1 MGLFDRDKK
10 KEDPAA
16 TGAEAPAR
24 SPEKAVRFFDH
35 ARTVH
40 EATNFEYAV
49 QSWLSGMRFDPDN
62 LDALAGL
69 SNSMAAFLGE
79 SGGKKGLSKDVSR
92 VVGGKNDVDRYLAA
106 IIEWMARPEDVV
118 LATRAVEAAGQAG
131 LTESCVWLAE
141 RALPRVTRDK
151 KPRKD
156 LALKISEAAQK
167 VGAFDMA
174 VGAAEAA
181 QKIDPTDGEINAMIR
196 TMAAQATM
204 ARGGY
209 EKTGEGGFRQNVRN
223 LDKQREL
230 EEGDRMVK
238 TEESIDRL
246 ITAADADAKARPED
260 VPASDK
266 LARLLVERGRPAD
279 EERAHQIYSRLYE
292 ISKQFRYRE
301 LAGDIRMRQ
310 ARRTAS
316 ELRRM
321 LEQAPED
328 EDVTRMHAD
337 ADRHFKELEI
347 AEYKLRV
354 EHYPTDLAR
363 KFELGKRFFN
373 AGLYN
378 EALEMLQEAQ
388 NDPKNRIAAQ
398 NYLGQSF
405 LKIDWVDEAIEAFK
419 RALEGREIMP
429 DMQME
434 LRYMLMLALIT
445 RARNTGEVASAEEAE
460 RIASSIAVQQITY
473 RDIRARRDE
482 AKRLTADLRAGRQ
495 PQG

>member
-1 MGLFDRDKK
+1 MGLFDKK
-10 KEDPAA
+10 KDDPAA
-16 TGAEAPAR
+16 TGSEAPPR
-24 SPEKAVRFFDH
+24 SAEKAARFFDH

-40 EATNFEYAV
+40 ETGNFEYAV
-49 QSWLSGMRFDPDN
+49 QSLLSGMRFDPDN
-62 LDALAGL
+62 LTALTSL
-69 SNSMAAFLGE
+69 SNAMAAYLGE
-79 SGGKKGLSKDVSR
+79 SGGKKGLSKDVVRTVS
-92 VVGGKNDVDRYLAA
+92 GKNDIDRYLSAV
-106 IIEWMARPEDVV
+106 IEWMARPEDVV

-131 LTESCVWLAE
+131 LAESCVWLAE
-141 RALPRVTRDK
+141 RALPRVVRDK

-174 VGAAEAA
+174 VGAAESA
-181 QKIDPTDGEINAMIR
+181 QRIDPADGEITAMIR

-223 LDKQREL
+223 LDKQRDL
-230 EEGDRMVK
+230 EEGDRVVK
-238 TEESIDRL
+238 TEESTDRL
-246 ITAADADAKARPED
+246 IAASEADFKARPD
-260 VPASDK
+260 DIPVADK
-266 LARLLVERGRPAD
+266 LARLLMERGRPAD
-279 EERAHQIYSRLYE
+279 EERAHQIYSRLHE
-292 ISKQFRYRE
+292 VSKQFRFRE

-316 ELRRM
+316 ELKRM
-321 LEQAPED
+321 LEQAPDD
-328 EDVTRMHAD
+328 EDVNRMFAD
-337 ADRHFKELEI
+337 ADRHFKDLEI
-347 AEYKLRV
+347 AEFKLRV

-373 AGLYN
+373 AGMYN
-378 EALEMLQEAQ
+378 EALELLQEAQ
-388 NDPKNRIAAQ
+388 NDPKSRIAAQ
-398 NYLGQSF
+398 NLLGQSF

-419 RALEGREIMP
+419 RALDSREIMP
-429 DMQME
+429 EVQME
-434 LRYMLMLALIT
+434 LRYMLMLALIA

-495 PQG
+495 PQ